1 VGRVR
6 LWHKADISAP
16 FCCNAV
22 HSSRS
27 KIVLDFREGGSRLGS
42 KSHEAAR
49 IHHAFQ
55 QRGSSWPLTALAQ
68 KPAAKIWRL
77 GILQPGA
84 PPDPLVDTL
93 QERLKELGYSEGHNI
108 AYEYGWAEGK
118 PPRLTELAKELVDL
132 KVDVITAFS
141 TPAAIAAQK
150 ATQTIPIVFGGVGD
164 PVGSGVVSSL
174 SRPGGNITG
183 ISILATELSAK
194 RLELLEEI
202 VPGAS
207 PVAMFWNAAGKLGL
221 NLQSIGVHDLISF
234 DTAFAA
240 IESGRFNALLILVDP
255 FTREHRQRI
264 VDFAAQRRLPAIYE
278 SREFVDA
285 GGLISY
291 GPSLTALERRVADYV
306 SMIFT
311 GSNPADLPVEL
322 PTKFEMVIGMKA
334 AKALGLTLSQSVV
347 MRADELI
354 E

>member
-1 VGRVR
+1 MRRRDFIR
-6 LWHKADISAP
+6 LFSSAVV
-16 FCCNAV
+16 A
-22 HSSRS
+22 
-27 KIVLDFREGGSRLGS
+27 
-42 KSHEAAR
+42 
-49 IHHAFQ
+49 
-55 QRGSSWPLTALAQ
+55 WPLTALAQ

-108 AYEYGWAEGK
+108 AYEYRWAEGK

-150 ATQTIPIVFGGVGD
+150 ATQTIPIVFAGVGD

-207 PVAMFWNAAGKLGL
+207 PVAMFWNDSNPGMVLRAHEAQNAAGKLGL

-306 SMIFT
+306 SMVFK

>member
-1 VGRVR
+1 MRRREFIR
-6 LWHKADISAP
+6 LFSSAVV
-16 FCCNAV
+16 A
-22 HSSRS
+22 
-27 KIVLDFREGGSRLGS
+27 
-42 KSHEAAR
+42 
-49 IHHAFQ
+49 
-55 QRGSSWPLTALAQ
+55 WPLTALAQ

-108 AYEYGWAEGK
+108 AYEYRWAEGK
-118 PPRLTELAKELVDL
+118 PQRLTELAKELVDL

-141 TPAAIAAQK
+141 TPAAIAAQE
-150 ATQTIPIVFGGVGD
+150 ATQTIPIVFAGVGD

-207 PVAMFWNAAGKLGL
+207 PVAMFWNDSNPGMVLRAHEAQNAAGKLGL

-306 SMIFT
+306 SMIFK

>member
-1 VGRVR
+1 MRR
-6 LWHKADISAP
+6 REFITLFSSAVV
-16 FCCNAV
+16 A
-22 HSSRS
+22 
-27 KIVLDFREGGSRLGS
+27 
-42 KSHEAAR
+42 
-49 IHHAFQ
+49 
-55 QRGSSWPLTALAQ
+55 WPLTALAQ

-207 PVAMFWNAAGKLGL
+207 PVAMFWNDSNPGMVLRAHEAQNAAGKLGL

-306 SMIFT
+306 NMIFK

>member
-1 VGRVR
+1 MRRREFIR
-6 LWHKADISAP
+6 LFSSAVV
-16 FCCNAV
+16 A
-22 HSSRS
+22 
-27 KIVLDFREGGSRLGS
+27 
-42 KSHEAAR
+42 
-49 IHHAFQ
+49 
-55 QRGSSWPLTALAQ
+55 WPLTALAQ

-108 AYEYGWAEGK
+108 AYEYRWAEGK
-118 PPRLTELAKELVDL
+118 PQRLTELAKELVDL

-150 ATQTIPIVFGGVGD
+150 ATQTIPIVFAGVGD

-207 PVAMFWNAAGKLGL
+207 PVAMFWNDSNPGMMLRAHEAQNAAGKLGL

-264 VDFAAQRRLPAIYE
+264 VDFAAQRHLPAIYE

-306 SMIFT
+306 SMIFK

>member
-1 VGRVR
+1 MRRREFITV
-6 LWHKADISAP
+6 LASA
-16 FCCNAV
+16 AV
-22 HSSRS
+22 M
-27 KIVLDFREGGSRLGS
+27 L
-42 KSHEAAR
+42 
-49 IHHAFQ
+49 
-55 QRGSSWPLTALAQ
+55 PCTALAQ

-84 PPDPLVDTL
+84 PPEPLVDFL
-93 QERLKELGYSEGHNI
+93 RERLNELGYSEGHNI
-108 AYEYGWAEGK
+108 AYEFRWAEGE
-118 PPRLTELAKELVDL
+118 PQRLTELAKELVDL
-132 KVDVITAFS
+132 KVDVISTLS

-150 ATQTIPIVFGGVGD
+150 ATQTIPIVFTGVGD
-164 PVGSGVVSSL
+164 PVGSGLVSSL

-183 ISILATELSAK
+183 ISILATELTGK

-207 PVAMFWNAAGKLGL
+207 PMAMFWNDTNPGMVLRAHEAQNDADKLGL

-240 IESGRFNALLILVDP
+240 INSGRFNALLVLVDP
-255 FTREHRQRI
+255 FTHAHRQQI
-264 VDFAAQRRLPAIYE
+264 VDFAAQRRVPAMYE

-291 GPSLTALERRVADYV
+291 GPSLPALERRSADYV
-306 SMIFT
+306 DMIFK
-311 GSNPADLPVEL
+311 GSKPGDLPVEQ

-334 AKALGLTLSQSVV
+334 AKALGLTLPQSVV

-354 E
+354 Q

>member
-1 VGRVR
+1 MRR
-6 LWHKADISAP
+6 REFITLFSSA
-16 FCCNAV
+16 
-22 HSSRS
+22 
-27 KIVLDFREGGSRLGS
+27 IV
-42 KSHEAAR
+42 A
-49 IHHAFQ
+49 
-55 QRGSSWPLTALAQ
+55 WPLTALAQ

-118 PPRLTELAKELVDL
+118 PPRLTGLAKELVDL

-207 PVAMFWNAAGKLGL
+207 PVAMFWNDSNPGMVLRAHEAQNAAGKLGL

-234 DTAFAA
+234 NTAFAA

-306 SMIFT
+306 NMIFK

>member
-1 VGRVR
+1 MRR
-6 LWHKADISAP
+6 REFITLFSSAVV
-16 FCCNAV
+16 A
-22 HSSRS
+22 
-27 KIVLDFREGGSRLGS
+27 
-42 KSHEAAR
+42 
-49 IHHAFQ
+49 
-55 QRGSSWPLTALAQ
+55 WPLTALAQ

-84 PPDPLVDTL
+84 PPNPLVDTL

-207 PVAMFWNAAGKLGL
+207 PVAMFWNDSNPGMVLRAHEAQNAAGKLGL

-306 SMIFT
+306 SMVFK

>member
-1 VGRVR
+1 MRRREFVTVF
-6 LWHKADISAP
+6 ASA
-16 FCCNAV
+16 AV
-22 HSSRS
+22 M
-27 KIVLDFREGGSRLGS
+27 L
-42 KSHEAAR
+42 
-49 IHHAFQ
+49 
-55 QRGSSWPLTALAQ
+55 PCTALAQ

-84 PPDPLVDTL
+84 PPEPLVDSL
-93 QERLKELGYSEGHNI
+93 RQRLNELGYSEGHNI
-108 AYEYGWAEGK
+108 AYEYRWAEGK
-118 PPRLTELAKELVDL
+118 LERLTELAKELVDS
-132 KVDVITAFS
+132 KVDVITTLS

-150 ATQTIPIVFGGVGD
+150 ATQTIPIVFTGVGD

-183 ISILATELSAK
+183 ISILATELTGK

-207 PVAMFWNAAGKLGL
+207 PMAMFWNDTNPGMVLRAHEAQNDADKLGL
-221 NLQSIGVHDLISF
+221 NLQSIGVHDLTSF

-240 IESGRFNALLILVDP
+240 INGGRFNALLVLVDP

-264 VDFAAQRRLPAIYE
+264 VDFAAQRRLPAMYE

-291 GPSLTALERRVADYV
+291 GPSLPALERRSADYV
-306 SMIFT
+306 NMIFK
-311 GSNPADLPVEL
+311 GLKPGDLPVEQ
-322 PTKFEMVIGMKA
+322 PTEFEMVIDMKA
-334 AKALGLTLSQSVV
+334 AKALGLTLPQSIV

-354 E
+354 Q

>member
-1 VGRVR
+1 MRR
-6 LWHKADISAP
+6 REFITLFSSAVV
-16 FCCNAV
+16 A
-22 HSSRS
+22 
-27 KIVLDFREGGSRLGS
+27 
-42 KSHEAAR
+42 
-49 IHHAFQ
+49 
-55 QRGSSWPLTALAQ
+55 WPLTALAQ

-207 PVAMFWNAAGKLGL
+207 PVAMFWNDSNPGMVLRAHEAQNAAGKLGL

-278 SREFVDA
+278 LREFVDA

-306 SMIFT
+306 SMVFK